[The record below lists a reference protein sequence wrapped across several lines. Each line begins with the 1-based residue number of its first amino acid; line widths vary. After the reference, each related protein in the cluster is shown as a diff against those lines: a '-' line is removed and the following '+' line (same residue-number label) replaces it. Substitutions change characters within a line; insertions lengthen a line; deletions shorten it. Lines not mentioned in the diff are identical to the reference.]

1 MGDDAVKKQCTD
13 NEQAI
18 LDVIAEEGAMCSCD
32 GCLLHGVCHKADDL
46 APNQYKCNRD
56 GGKWCSETPPPKCIS
71 QTHNYHKLTLFEIK
85 KWLGQYLSAAI
96 NKGHPCNATNT
107 EYGPFCKSIDD
118 DGNNGVFDEDG
129 WNTSCYI
136 NGKTNCGGS
145 LDMTGCQQVQQA
157 YKKMGYAFDHNL
169 IHQCNKDIHPPY
181 YHKQPKSVTAC
192 HDKFQNK
199 NGCAFWAKNGE
210 CVQSEVN
217 SNWMRSNCAKSCG
230 ACPPTKTQ
238 QNLDIWVDKDALHNL
253 HQMDIGKFS
262 QAFFNVIENAGI
274 PLVDY
279 GSKKE
284 REQKLKNLLYKTCSK
299 YIDPIK
305 NEKDFTQLHI
315 VINKKLISGDDMVN
329 YLVNHIATDI
339 FTVLNP
345 IQMKLN
351 KCLKNK
357 AEIEKN
363 LQTCDNDK
371 KADLAKY
378 TKSLKDKNDEIKQ
391 LEAEIKKLNEVV
403 NAIQTNLDFKETEYR
418 RNELLSKN
426 KNTKKSSLSII
437 IKLILSFAFLIGC
450 IYFWIKIFK
459 NQ

>member
-1 MGDDAVKKQCTD
+1 MGDDNAMKAMKICTD
-13 NEQAI
+13 AEQKI
-18 LDVIAEEGAMCSCD
+18 IDDIHNNPGS
-32 GCLLHGVCHKADDL
+32 GVFRA
-46 APNQYKCNRD
+46 R
-56 GGKWCSETPPPKCIS
+56 PKCYE
-71 QTHNYHKLTLFEIK
+71 QKKKDTHNYHRLTLGEIK
-85 KWLGQYLSAAI
+85 KWLSQYLNKAI

-107 EYGPFCKSIDD
+107 EYGPFCK
-118 DGNNGVFDEDG
+118 NGFFDEDG

-136 NGKTNCGGS
+136 AGKTNCGGS
-145 LDMTGCQQVQQA
+145 SEMTGCQQVQQE
-157 YKKMGYAFDHNL
+157 YQKIGWAFDHNKV
-169 IHQCNKDIHPPY
+169 HQCNKDIHVPY
-181 YHKQPKSVTAC
+181 YHIQPKTVKAC
-192 HDKFQNK
+192 HDKYPYSCPK
-199 NGCAFWAKNGE
+199 WAKKGE
-210 CVQSEVN
+210 CTMGPWTQ
-217 SNWMRSNCAKSCG
+217 WMKSNCTKTCNV
-230 ACPPTKTQ
+230 CPPTKQ
-238 QNLDIWVDKDALHNL
+238 ENLDIWVDKDALHNL

-274 PLVDY
+274 PLVDS

-284 REQKLKNLLYKTCSK
+284 REQKIKNLLYQTCSK

-339 FTVLNP
+339 FTLLNP

-378 TKSLKDKNDEIKQ
+378 AKSLKEKNDEIKQ